1 MNIWLPGPALNW
13 TGECKEG
20 MNLSYKGAWGYHPL
34 AVTLRNTGEVL
45 RVVNRPGNR
54 PSHEGAAA
62 RLDESIA
69 VCRAAGFR
77 RIRLFG
83 DTDFSQT
90 ERLDSWHEQDV
101 LFTFGD
107 PGASVFAFAGPIL
120 NDTDVKITRVQLSA
134 GVYTPAT
141 GKCRRVS
148 DNQNVLVRVACIAN
162 AGGRFYAARFEVYA
176 D

>member
-1 MNIWLPGPALNW
+1 MI
-13 TGECKEG
+13 
-20 MNLSYKGAWGYHPL
+20 
-34 AVTLRNTGEVL
+34 
-45 RVVNRPGNR
+45 
-54 PSHEGAAA
+54 GAALLALAMPVASDDSIRAFQGQCAYEGSDPEA
-62 RLDESIA
+62 RDETLIRCRYLIVSA
-69 VCRAAGFR
+69 VPNG
-77 RIRLFG
+77 
-83 DTDFSQT
+83 T
-90 ERLDSWHEQDV
+90 DV

>member
-1 MNIWLPGPALNW
+1 VFYVPLHSGV
-13 TGECKEG
+13 
-20 MNLSYKGAWGYHPL
+20 WGYHPL

-69 VCRAAGFR
+69 LCRAAGFR

-101 LFTFGD
+101 LFTFGLD
-107 PGASVFAFAGPIL
+107 VSVDRFIDADDALRDDRRGTVDEKAGRGRGATAV
-120 NDTDVKITRVQLSA
+120 
-134 GVYTPAT
+134 
-141 GKCRRVS
+141 
-148 DNQNVLVRVACIAN
+148 
-162 AGGRFYAARFEVYA
+162 
-176 D
+176 